1 MQYLPFC
8 AWFISLSITSSNS
21 TLVVASFRIMLF
33 LKTECHSMVGKDIC
47 VAVKIPLEMPI
58 SQMIPY
64 STFLPMHTLGAGW
77 NPDIH
82 IEDLD

>member
-1 MQYLPFC
+1 
-8 AWFISLSITSSNS
+8 
-21 TLVVASFRIMLF
+21 
-33 LKTECHSMVGKDIC
+33 MVGKDIC

-58 SQMIPY
+58 SQMTPY
-64 STFLPMHTLGAGW
+64 SAFLPMHTLGAGW